1 MHVTHVFAGIPTA
14 DFEAAVSWYEL
25 LLGRPPDRFPK
36 QDEAVWHVASTGSVH
51 VAGDT
56 RRAGNALVVLL
67 VEELEALAERLR
79 GQGIAVPPI
88 DTVPGVVR
96 RITLVDPDGNTVS
109 LGEPLNAAA
118 S

>member
-14 DFEAAVSWYEL
+14 DFEAAVSWYGR
-25 LLGRPPDRFPK
+25 LLGRPPDGFPK
-36 QDEAVWHVASTGSVH
+36 PEEAVWHLSSSGSVH
-51 VAGDT
+51 VAGDA

-67 VEELEALAERLR
+67 VEDLEPLAERLR

-96 RITLVDPDGNTVS
+96 RITLMDPDGNTVS
-109 LGEPLNAAA
+109 LGEPVNVAA